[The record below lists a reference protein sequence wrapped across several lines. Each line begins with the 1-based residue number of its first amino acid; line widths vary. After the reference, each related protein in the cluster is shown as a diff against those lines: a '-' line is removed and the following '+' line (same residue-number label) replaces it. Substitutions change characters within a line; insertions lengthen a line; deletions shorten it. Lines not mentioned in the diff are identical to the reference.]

1 VGLFCKLFLYHHYII
16 FLSYLFV
23 LKWIGA
29 KKNEINLSFEPK
41 MRGIEVNNVTYYI
54 EKDMQTVSA
63 YENGKIKWQTNIISV
78 CGKPG
83 VGKPEVRCLKI
94 KGKILQV
101 VFGKHS
107 FANVNI
113 NNGKTK
119 FIGSD

>member
-1 VGLFCKLFLYHHYII
+1 MKNIFNLLLLIFFTQISFAQKPNTKL
-16 FLSYLFV
+16 V
-23 LKWIGA
+23 A

-54 EKDMQTVSA
+54 EKDMQTISA
-63 YENGKIKWQTNIISV
+63 YKNGKIKWQTNIIYV

-94 KGKILQV
+94 KGGILQV